1 MKSMLYPKL
10 AWQNLKNNRT
20 TYFPYLLTCSVSVA
34 MYYIM
39 QSITLNER
47 SGTGAGRGHCPY
59 HLLFR
64 HRHCGYLL
72 RGAYFLDE
80 QLSHQA
86 S

>member
-39 QSITLNER
+39 QSITLNGGLAQVPAR
-47 SGTGAGRGHCPY
+47 PLPLPSS
-59 HLLFR
+59 F
-64 HRHCGYLL
+64 
-72 RGAYFLDE
+72 
-80 QLSHQA
+80 
-86 S
+86 

>member
-39 QSITLNER
+39 QSIAMNE
-47 SGTGAGRGHCPY
+47 G
-59 HLLFR
+59 LL
-64 HRHCGYLL
+64 
-72 RGAYFLDE
+72 
-80 QLSHQA
+80 
-86 S
+86 